1 MWKESELSGL
11 RLTIATG
18 YTAAGLVS
26 LGSLAPSVVPSNAF
40 NINTAFADGEVV
52 KLVGILSGTFVFLFA
67 FWFFCISAIA
77 VIAGARSMTF
87 TLNWWAFVFPN
98 AGLCLALIQIGKA
111 YSSPGINGVCSA
123 LTILLV
129 MFWLMTAAFHIRAVA
144 KGTIMW
150 PGKDEDKDM
159 KLKGVRWGRHAA

>member
-1 MWKESELSGL
+1 
-11 RLTIATG
+11 
-18 YTAAGLVS
+18 
-26 LGSLAPSVVPSNAF
+26 
-40 NINTAFADGEVV
+40 
-52 KLVGILSGTFVFLFA
+52 
-67 FWFFCISAIA
+67 
-77 VIAGARSMTF
+77 MTF

-98 AGLCLALIQIGKA
+98 AGLTLALIQLGKA

-129 MFWLMTAAFHIRAVA
+129 IFWLITAVAHIRAVI

-159 KLKGVRWGRHAA
+159 KGIRWGRHAA